1 MTTVSNDTKAMVDKL
16 FATGAH
22 YGYSKAR
29 RHPSAQKFIFG
40 AKNGV
45 DIFDLEKSVEALADV
60 ESYVKGL
67 AQVGKQILFVGGKLE
82 AQGAI
87 RRAGEAIDQPFV
99 AGRYVGGTLSNFA
112 LIRKRV
118 EKLMTLMDEREKGT
132 LVKYTKK
139 ERLMIDRDIK
149 RLETTFGGLRPMRS
163 LPGAVFVVDPKHEKN
178 VVREA
183 MTLRIPIIA
192 LANSDC
198 DVSKIAHV
206 IPGNDASVHSIAFFV
221 DRLVESYREGAKD
234 APKIVVPEA
243 PRSRTRDDAPHSRA
257 PRRERALGRSQTG
270 EAPRA

>member
-132 LVKYTKK
+132 LVKYTK
-139 ERLMIDRDIK
+139 
-149 RLETTFGGLRPMRS
+149 
-163 LPGAVFVVDPKHEKN
+163 
-178 VVREA
+178 
-183 MTLRIPIIA
+183 
-192 LANSDC
+192 
-198 DVSKIAHV
+198 
-206 IPGNDASVHSIAFFV
+206 
-221 DRLVESYREGAKD
+221 
-234 APKIVVPEA
+234 
-243 PRSRTRDDAPHSRA
+243 
-257 PRRERALGRSQTG
+257 
-270 EAPRA
+270 